1 MITPRAVHHNTHF
14 ENLNA
19 GEKQKKLNK
28 LGSGLTREKG
38 FIRELVAKNG
48 FEVSAEKKGLFA
60 N

>member
-48 FEVSAEKKGLFA
+48 F
-60 N
+60 